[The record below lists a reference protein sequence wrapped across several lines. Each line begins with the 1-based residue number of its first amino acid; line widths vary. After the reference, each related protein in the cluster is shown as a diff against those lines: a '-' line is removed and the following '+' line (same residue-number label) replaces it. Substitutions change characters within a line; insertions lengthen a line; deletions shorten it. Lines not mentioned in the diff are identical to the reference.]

1 MYIPETYGSS
11 AYAPL
16 PEIERFDHTETKTP
30 AKTPA
35 VKKHRRVAPR
45 AKRMAALALIWGCA
59 ILLLVRYAII
69 TEECRH
75 VEQLSAQLSET
86 HAQVVQ
92 EELKLNKEINLAYV
106 EEYATGT
113 LGMVRPSSEQEVY
126 ITIHQSDAAEV
137 MAPEEN
143 DGMFASMGN
152 RILKVL
158 EYLY

>member
-11 AYAPL
+11 AYAPTFVPGTAESDRKADRAT
-16 PEIERFDHTETKTP
+16 PE
-30 AKTPA
+30 
-35 VKKHRRVAPR
+35 VKKRRKVRPR
-45 AKRMAALALIWGCA
+45 AKRMILLAMIWVSA

-75 VEQLSAQLSET
+75 VEQLSSRLSEV
-86 HAQVVQ
+86 HAEVVR

-113 LGMVRPSSEQEVY
+113 LGMVRPSPEQEVY
-126 ITIHQSDAAEV
+126 ITIRQSDASEVVAPAEERG
-137 MAPEEN
+137 AL
-143 DGMFASMGN
+143 ASMGD
-152 RILKVL
+152 RLLKVL

>member
-11 AYAPL
+11 AYAPEL
-16 PEIERFDHTETKTP
+16 TPTRTEHEEKAERKEE
-30 AKTPA
+30 
-35 VKKHRRVAPR
+35 KKKVRRHILPR
-45 AKRMAALALIWGCA
+45 AKRMIVLATVWSAA

-69 TEECRH
+69 TEQCRH
-75 VEQLSAQLSET
+75 VEQLSNQLSET

-106 EEYATGT
+106 EEYATEK
-113 LGMVRPSSEQEVY
+113 LGMVRPSPSQEVY
-126 ITIHQSDAAEV
+126 ITIHQSDTGEV
-137 MAPEEN
+137 LKTEEES
-143 DGMFASMGN
+143 GAFASMGN